1 MAPELTSADRN
12 REDILA
18 VLRGVV
24 PPQGSILEIASGGG
38 QHAARFAAEF
48 APRVWQPSEYNPD
61 RIEIMRERF
70 SSLNLPN
77 LRAPVELDAGAATW
91 PVEMSWPDPP
101 IRMIYNV
108 NMIHIA
114 PWSVCLGLLAGA
126 AQILPE
132 EGVLFLY
139 GPFNRDG
146 AFTSDGNAA
155 FDSSLRARNPDWGLR
170 DLSEVC
176 DAAVEAGLVLD
187 QVIEM
192 PVNNLS
198 VVFRVGR

>member
-1 MAPELTSADRN
+1 
-12 REDILA
+12 
-18 VLRGVV
+18 
-24 PPQGSILEIASGGG
+24 
-38 QHAARFAAEF
+38 
-48 APRVWQPSEYNPD
+48 
-61 RIEIMRERF
+61 
-70 SSLNLPN
+70 
-77 LRAPVELDAGAATW
+77 
-91 PVEMSWPDPP
+91 
-101 IRMIYNV
+101 
-108 NMIHIA
+108 MIHIA